1 MVGIQSLHQSAGD
14 GVPRVVIDAA
24 GGCCWEVCTGG
35 RCIRDRSGQRLRVRL
50 QALRL
55 EWLEA
60 LIS

>member
-1 MVGIQSLHQSAGD
+1 MVEIQSLQSGD
-14 GVPRVVIDAA
+14 CVPRVVVDAA

-35 RCIRDRSGQRLRVRL
+35 HCIRDRSGQRLKVRL